1 MKQGKGNYFFAP
13 RIGEKYH
20 EGFNGIR
27 TLVVGAYHICYENC
41 PFKDLCCDVDTVKE
55 MDYKCPKYKDAP
67 FYEKAEDQLC
77 LHNSNIIEINSYCE
91 DEARYPAY
99 SVFTHDMTKLQDG
112 ITSQQKYDFWE
123 SIAFTNFF
131 QCYCPSDLF
140 PEEIDIE
147 KTNKNAT
154 KAFLEILEEL
164 KPQLIYVWTKHIGE
178 VIDKNLQ
185 KFPGL
190 KKENFPNNN
199 PSLRIYL
206 YSYNYSI
213 NNVELK
219 DIDNYLQ
226 IKFPQKQIIPSA
238 YGRKKK
244 VASLSQVLFNA
255 VKRGYLQFDNGEL
268 VISSN
273 ILGKEIG
280 YIIHQIKQLYDFNDW
295 KQLDEIISKYKQDGT
310 KVKTLRTMHKYNNTE
325 ENQGKIAELDK
336 DIFATN

>member
-1 MKQGKGNYFFAP
+1 
-13 RIGEKYH
+13 
-20 EGFNGIR
+20 
-27 TLVVGAYHICYENC
+27 
-41 PFKDLCCDVDTVKE
+41 
-55 MDYKCPKYKDAP
+55 MDFKCPIYSDAP
-67 FYEKAEDQLC
+67 VYEKEEDKFC

-91 DEARYPAY
+91 NEARYPAY

-112 ITSQQKYDFWE
+112 ISSQQKYDFWE
-123 SIAFTNFF
+123 SVAFTNFY

-140 PEEIDIE
+140 PEEIDVE
-147 KTNKNAT
+147 KTNKNAI
-154 KAFLEILEEL
+154 KAFKEILEEL
-164 KPQLIYVWTKHIGE
+164 KPQQVYVWTKHISE

-213 NNVELK
+213 NNVALK

-244 VASLSQVLFNA
+244 VPPLSQVLFNA
-255 VKRGYLQFDNGEL
+255 IKKGYLQFDNREL
-268 VISSN
+268 VVCSNNSS
-273 ILGKEIG
+273 KDAG
-280 YIIHQIKQLYDFNDW
+280 YIVSQIKQLYDFNSW
-295 KQLDEIISKYKQDGT
+295 KQLDEIISKYK
-310 KVKTLRTMHKYNNTE
+310 
-325 ENQGKIAELDK
+325 
-336 DIFATN
+336 

>member
-1 MKQGKGNYFFAP
+1 MKQSKKNYFFVP

-20 EGFNGIR
+20 EGFNGLR

-41 PFKDLCCDVDTVKE
+41 QFKDLCCDVDTIKE
-55 MDYKCPKYKDAP
+55 MDYKCPCYKDVP

-99 SVFTHDMTKLQDG
+99 SVFTHDMTKLKDG
-112 ITSQQKYDFWE
+112 ITTQQKYDYWE
-123 SIAFTNFF
+123 RVAFTNFY

-147 KTNKNAT
+147 KTNKNAI

-164 KPQLIYVWTKHIGE
+164 KPQQIYVWTKRIGE

-190 KKENFPNNN
+190 KKENFPHNNS
-199 PSLRIYL
+199 SLSIFY
-206 YSYNYSI
+206 YSYYHTI
-213 NNVELK
+213 NNIKLS
-219 DIDNYLQ
+219 DIENYL
-226 IKFPQKQIIPSA
+226 KKKLPQKQIIPTS
-238 YGRKKK
+238 YGRKKNI
-244 VASLSQVLFNA
+244 VPLSKAIFNSI
-255 VKRGYLQFDNGEL
+255 KKGFLQLNNDEL
-268 VISSN
+268 VICPN
-273 ILGKEIG
+273 ATGKEIG
-280 YIIHQIKQLYDFNDW
+280 YIIHQLKQLYNFNDW

-325 ENQGKIAELDK
+325 QDKGEIAQLDE